1 MEDEELAKR
10 ILEVLE
16 LGKVLSTAEL
26 ETECAREL
34 PARTTRAGRD
44 DRSEVSACR
53 ARREDEAILLDV
65 SVSLVLFCLNS
76 IGLVETSQIPDGR
89 CAVRCFLGG
98 TQGVQNVETDSNNRR
113 RANKQ
118 FNISESSGAARS
130 SSLSVDEPFM
140 CSERSFIRSS

>member
-1 MEDEELAKR
+1 MSSTARGNVGSSEVEVEDEELAKR

-65 SVSLVLFCLNS
+65 SVSLAQYCLNS
-76 IGLVETSQIPDGR
+76 IGLVEISQIRDGS

-98 TQGVQNVETDSNNRR
+98 TQGVQNVGTDSINRR
-113 RANKQ
+113 
-118 FNISESSGAARS
+118 
-130 SSLSVDEPFM
+130 
-140 CSERSFIRSS
+140 